1 MKTQRL
7 LITLLLTLLF
17 TTLSASAQ
25 VVTDYSGDE
34 GAPSVQNFTLGS
46 IGGTRTVT
54 ETNYNG
60 KTAWIT
66 ADNDTGSTGPHYTR
80 TLDDGDHTL
89 LQERGYRASAR
100 LAVLDGT
107 AGFYIDDGNRRYQ
120 AYLKL
125 ESGSLTLGLLT
136 DTLDPTFDLG
146 IYSGAYVNI
155 AIDVA
160 PANSSVSLLIDG
172 QPINIGSWNGTASSG
187 PRLRARQFSGSGTGQ
202 TAWREFAIA
211 SRVPASDMSFIYLS
225 DSDTYE
231 LDAVNNVAGHLHVPD
246 THNDGMN
253 GTKSVT
259 VIGGNAC
266 SPSFI
271 GHKDLISLRLP
282 NSLTSIGDSAFDD
295 CRGFDGALTIPDSVT
310 TIDGYAFRGC
320 SGFTSLTLPA
330 NLETIGNQAFEQC
343 SGLTSLTL
351 PAGLT
356 TINDFAFYDCSGLEE
371 VCWLGA
377 PPTTYGSLPFF
388 ETTATHYVPSAYLS
402 EYQAFAGLS
411 GALVKTPTLVITS
424 SGSQLIVTYLT
435 ASGFTHQPEYSND
448 LVTWSN
454 YGSPDIGNDQNT
466 SFIVYT
472 AAADFR
478 YFRVKT
484 IEQN

>member
-1 MKTQRL
+1 
-7 LITLLLTLLF
+7 
-17 TTLSASAQ
+17 
-25 VVTDYSGDE
+25 
-34 GAPSVQNFTLGS
+34 
-46 IGGTRTVT
+46 
-54 ETNYNG
+54 
-60 KTAWIT
+60 
-66 ADNDTGSTGPHYTR
+66 
-80 TLDDGDHTL
+80 
-89 LQERGYRASAR
+89 
-100 LAVLDGT
+100 
-107 AGFYIDDGNRRYQ
+107 
-120 AYLKL
+120 
-125 ESGSLTLGLLT
+125 
-136 DTLDPTFDLG
+136 
-146 IYSGAYVNI
+146 
-155 AIDVA
+155 
-160 PANSSVSLLIDG
+160 
-172 QPINIGSWNGTASSG
+172 
-187 PRLRARQFSGSGTGQ
+187 
-202 TAWREFAIA
+202 
-211 SRVPASDMSFIYLS
+211 MSFIYLS

-295 CRGFDGALTIPDSVT
+295 CSSFDGSLTLPASLTTIGAFAFDNCSGFTGALNLPASLTTIGGYAFNGCRGFDGALTIPDGVTSIGGSAFRDCSGFTSLTLPANLETIGNRAFSNCSGFDGALTIPDSVT